1 MIATKYKKLITE
13 QRREKEKLAHEVNK
27 MQKIILN
34 LEQRKNTLAED
45 GNKLY
50 DDFRQTLERDQE
62 NRIRS
67 VNQSN
72 VENKSIY

>member
-13 QRREKEKLAHEVNK
+13 QRREKEKLAHDVSK

-34 LEQRKNTLAED
+34 LDQRKNTLAED

-50 DDFRQTLERDQE
+50 DDFR
-62 NRIRS
+62 
-67 VNQSN
+67 
-72 VENKSIY
+72 